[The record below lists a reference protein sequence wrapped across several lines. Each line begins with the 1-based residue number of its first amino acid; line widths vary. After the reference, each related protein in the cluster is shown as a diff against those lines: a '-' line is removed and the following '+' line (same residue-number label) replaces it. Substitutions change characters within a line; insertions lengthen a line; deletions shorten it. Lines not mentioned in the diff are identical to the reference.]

1 MSMEI
6 AIRLSLGSV
15 GKVRDA
21 GAGFA
26 VGPGGRRTVGA
37 TSRGPQ
43 SGRALRIGFVLDV
56 AGYGT
61 RTVPERDN
69 VQRRLRQLVVATLGE
84 CGLQLDMRVVDHQWT
99 GDGINAVLPS
109 DIDPPA
115 VLSVLIRSLAAG
127 LSTDNARHADRIRLR
142 MAIGV
147 GLIERR
153 AAGFGGPVI
162 VDINRLVDSAA
173 LRSALSAEPAADLA
187 VAMSDQTYTL
197 IIQPGY
203 PGIPV
208 GQFAQANVVAK
219 EFSGPAWVWLSSR
232 QWSEPAYLPLGTA
245 DPREVGGYRIVARLG
260 SGQAGPVYL
269 ASGGST
275 GGSSGGFSGGFS
287 DADPGWTALK
297 VFDQGLVADPAV
309 RRRLSLGAIAA
320 CVAREPHVASL
331 IDSGVDDDQD
341 QPWVATTL
349 VRGPSLATAVAETG
363 RLPADTSGW
372 IALGLARALTTLH
385 EAGFTHD
392 AVSPPNVVLDAHGP
406 VLTDLGMSR
415 TTLISGPGTPGDDV
429 LMLGATVFFAAAG
442 RSPWGDGSARAVTA
456 PPAAAAPP
464 APPATAGAAAT
475 ADLPGDPDLT
485 GCPSWLAPIVGAC
498 LAADP
503 AARPAAAKL
512 HAWLAGEI
520 GQRPRS
526 WLPGPVAARVTEYRT
541 LPPSRGR
548 FRYWPRGRDQ

>member
-1 MSMEI
+1 M
-6 AIRLSLGSV
+6 
-15 GKVRDA
+15 
-21 GAGFA
+21 
-26 VGPGGRRTVGA
+26 
-37 TSRGPQ
+37 
-43 SGRALRIGFVLDV
+43 
-56 AGYGT
+56 
-61 RTVPERDN
+61 
-69 VQRRLRQLVVATLGE
+69 LGE
-84 CGLQLDMRVVDHQWT
+84 CGLKLDMRVVDHQWT

-219 EFSGPAWVWLSSR
+219 EFSGPAWIWLSSR
-232 QWSEPAYLPLGTA
+232 QWSEPAYLPLAAA

-269 ASGGST
+269 ASGGS
-275 GGSSGGFSGGFS
+275 SDGFS
-287 DADPGWTALK
+287 DADPGWAALK

-341 QPWVATTL
+341 RPWVASTL

-392 AVSPPNVVLDAHGP
+392 AVSPPNVVLDPHGP

-415 TTLISGPGTPGDDV
+415 TTLMSGPGTPGDDV

-442 RSPWGDGSARAVTA
+442 RSPWGDGSARTVTA
-456 PPAAAAPP
+456 APAAAAPP
-464 APPATAGAAAT
+464 AAA
-475 ADLPGDPDLT
+475 DRPDDPDLT

-526 WLPGPVAARVTEYRT
+526 WLPGPVAARVTEYRA

-548 FRYWPRGRDQ
+548 FRWSRGRDQ